1 MEFTSQSIAAGAT
14 PVTSSDGLQYKPRTA
29 DQREA
34 DAKKNAPKYAR
45 QKTVNSILTAKYLK
59 AKAAFDSYYNYDLD
73 AAFNAEDGTW
83 DEAKDPWLRIKETLP
98 EFLDGY
104 TQKRFDAG
112 LDITGDELDVLAT
125 AVIRLAKKELEGAG
139 RDPKVVDDAF
149 TKEVKAVVQ
158 KVATQHN
165 LPPSR
170 EEVDGE
176 DEEYE
181 EVEE

>member
-14 PVTSSDGLQYKPRTA
+14 PVTTANGLQYKPRTA
-29 DQREA
+29 DEREA

-45 QKTVNSILTAKYLK
+45 QKIVNSILTAKYLK
-59 AKAAFDSYYNYDLD
+59 AKAAFDGFYSYDLD

-98 EFLDGY
+98 EFLEGY
-104 TQKRFDAG
+104 TQKRFDTG
-112 LDITGDELDVLAT
+112 LDIAGDELDVLAT
-125 AVIRLAKKELEGAG
+125 AIIRLAKKELEGAG

-158 KVATQHN
+158 KVTAQHN
-165 LPPSR
+165 LAPSR
-170 EEVDGE
+170 QQEE
-176 DEEYE
+176 DEEEE
-181 EVEE
+181 EVEEEE